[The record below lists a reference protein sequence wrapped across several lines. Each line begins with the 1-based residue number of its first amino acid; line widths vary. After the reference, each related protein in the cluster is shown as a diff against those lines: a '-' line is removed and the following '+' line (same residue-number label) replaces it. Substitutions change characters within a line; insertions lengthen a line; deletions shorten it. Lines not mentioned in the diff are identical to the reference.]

1 MIASLKFLSNFICMP
16 FLKFQL
22 PVKSGKTLAYCLP
35 VLQKILVKKAA
46 AENHNNQQKSEYGS
60 SIQAIILVPTR
71 ELCTQVHQALQSLI
85 YYCDD
90 MITVA
95 LLSASQGRGKKARE
109 EVTRQEAMLRDRP
122 DIVVATPTGLATHI
136 QSGAIYLK
144 TSVETLVVDEADL
157 VLSFGHENAVHEII
171 KALPKI
177 YQGFLMSAT
186 LSAEVNSIKKVVLH
200 SPIVLKLE
208 EDNDDDVGVNRRL
221 KQFYV
226 CLPKK
231 DKALVVYVFLKVCF
245 VQCMVSHV

>member
-1 MIASLKFLSNFICMP
+1 MIH
-16 FLKFQL
+16 
-22 PVKSGKTLAYCLP
+22 SGKTLAYCLP
-35 VLQKILVKKAA
+35 VLQKILVKKMA
-46 AENHNNQQKSEYGS
+46 AESSQQQHANRS

-71 ELCTQVHQALQSLI
+71 ELCTQVHRTLQSLI

-95 LLSASQGRGKKARE
+95 LLSGSQGRGKKARE
-109 EVTRQEAMLRDRP
+109 DLTRQEAMLRDRP

-136 QSGAIYLK
+136 SSGAVYLK

-200 SPIVLKLE
+200 SPVVLKLE
-208 EDNDDDVGVNRRL
+208 EDEDEVGVNRRL

-231 DKALVVYVFLKVCF
+231 DKALVVYVFLKVRLLC
-245 VQCMVSHV
+245 